1 MAVYLGNIAQT
12 EYQCFAIPVMIRKWT
27 RFSYFWAKCSLVPVL
42 FAHKHCRESFLYGYS
57 STYPTPLN
65 AKYFFCNFHY
75 Y

>member
-42 FAHKHCRESFLYGYS
+42 FAHKHCRESFLYRYS
-57 STYPTPLN
+57 STYPTALN
-65 AKYFFCNFHY
+65 AKCFFCNFQY